1 MRFANLCMGGTV
13 GGTAIGG
20 DQMRHTVHVGLM
32 TVVLFVMAACGDS
45 EPLSMSHTPSQS
57 YRLDLGAGV
66 VAAFVEDLS
75 PELPDRVA
83 YITHV
88 NSGSQAVVNR
98 EGRIID
104 RYPGRGGGTGHID
117 AVLSDEATMEQIM
130 EGLRRDRS
138 EGATTGETI
147 IVHISW
153 VPSLR
158 FGGITYEEN
167 WYTLTLQDLL
177 GPELYRVAFMVAD
190 HAGSNYILQDGDAT
204 LLPPGTPVHEVKGY
218 KPEFRLA
225 ALVNGRVK
233 IFEADTNPLAET
245 GEDLIDI
252 RGKVTSIDILS
263 EEDASTVLATI
274 DEERAVGNF
283 VEAVLGSPVHQE
295 RLGGKGERLF
305 LGFRLADGTSVVR
318 AFWLESGQL
327 QPAIMTDPTV
337 TLLVREVL
345 P

>member
-1 MRFANLCMGGTV
+1 MKT
-13 GGTAIGG
+13 IG
-20 DQMRHTVHVGLM
+20 
-32 TVVLFVMAACGDS
+32 AAKF
-45 EPLSMSHTPSQS
+45 MSHTPSQEQCLAL
-57 YRLDLGAGV
+57 LDQLDYDGLV
-66 VAAFVEDLS
+66 V
-75 PELPDRVA
+75 
-83 YITHV
+83 
-88 NSGSQAVVNR
+88 
-98 EGRIID
+98 ID

-167 WYTLTLQDLL
+167 WHTLTLQDLL
-177 GPELYRVAFMVAD
+177 GPELHRVAFMVDD

-263 EEDASTVLATI
+263 RKHGACNHRRRTRCRELRRCSTRIAGPPGT
-274 DEERAVGNF
+274 
-283 VEAVLGSPVHQE
+283 P
-295 RLGGKGERLF
+295 GG
-305 LGFRLADGTSVVR
+305 
-318 AFWLESGQL
+318 
-327 QPAIMTDPTV
+327 
-337 TLLVREVL
+337 
-345 P
+345 

>member
-1 MRFANLCMGGTV
+1 
-13 GGTAIGG
+13 
-20 DQMRHTVHVGLM
+20 M

-45 EPLSMSHTPSQS
+45 EPLSMSHTPSQV

-75 PELPDRVA
+75 SELPDRVA

-88 NSGSQAVVNR
+88 DSGSQAVVNR

-167 WYTLTLQDLL
+167 WHTLTLQDLTLQDLL
-177 GPELYRVAFMVAD
+177 GPELHRVAFMVDD

-225 ALVNGRVK
+225 ALVDGRVK

-252 RGKVTSIDILS
+252 CGKVTSIDILS
-263 EEDASTVLATI
+263 EEDANTVLATI

-283 VEAVLGSPVHQE
+283 VDAVLGSPVHQE
-295 RLGGKGERLF
+295 RLGGRGNAFSWASGWPTARRLC
-305 LGFRLADGTSVVR
+305 GR
-318 AFWLESGQL
+318 SGLSRVNSSL
-327 QPAIMTDPTV
+327 Q
-337 TLLVREVL
+337 
-345 P
+345 